1 MLILSISLHIY
12 LLFLI
17 SGFGIFLAIMRH
29 LKKIKIIWIIFIK
42 RFSCFLLLLDIL
54 AERSF
59 SYLIEGLTEATFVFG
74 LLSNNQPDV
83 IGVSWTIGVIFLFYM
98 LFLFLYGYV
107 GIRREHGLVL
117 WSQLYWIFFVRYI
130 TLLIS
135 LL

>member
-1 MLILSISLHIY
+1 M
-12 LLFLI
+12 
-17 SGFGIFLAIMRH
+17 
-29 LKKIKIIWIIFIK
+29 
-42 RFSCFLLLLDIL
+42 LLLDIL

-117 WSQLYWIFFVRYI
+117 
-130 TLLIS
+130 
-135 LL
+135 